1 MSQADWT
8 LSSSDPYPAGTYQVR
23 QFGVST
29 HRITGALAS
38 APEAMVVAEQNSLVP
53 TLPTP

>member
-1 MSQADWT
+1 MSDWT
-8 LSSSDPYPAGTYQVR
+8 LSENDPYPTATYQVR

-29 HRITGALAS
+29 PRITGALADPP
-38 APEAMVVAEQNSLVP
+38 AAMVTAEANSLSP

>member
-1 MSQADWT
+1 MSDWA
-8 LSSSDPYPAGTYQVR
+8 LSSSDPYPKATYQVR

-29 HRITGALAS
+29 PRITGALANPP
-38 APEAMVVAEQNSLVP
+38 AAMVVAEAAADTP

>member
-29 HRITGALAS
+29 PRITGALAS

>member
-1 MSQADWT
+1 MSWS
-8 LSSSDPYPAGTYQVR
+8 LSSADPYPTATYQVR

-29 HRITGALAS
+29 PRITGALAS
-38 APEAMVVAEQNSLVP
+38 PPAAMVTAEENSMTP

>member
-1 MSQADWT
+1 MSQADWV
-8 LSSSDPYPAGTYQVR
+8 LSDDDPYPTATYQIR

-29 HRITGALAS
+29 PRITGALATVP
-38 APEAMVVAEQNSLVP
+38 AAMTAAEEASLSP

>member
-1 MSQADWT
+1 MSQADWV
-8 LSSSDPYPAGTYQVR
+8 LSEADPYPTATYQVR

-29 HRITGALAS
+29 PRITGALAS
-38 APEAMVVAEQNSLVP
+38 PPAAMVAAEADSLTP

>member
-1 MSQADWT
+1 MSDWA
-8 LSSSDPYPAGTYQVR
+8 LSDADPYPTATYQVR

-29 HRITGALAS
+29 PRITGALANPP
-38 APEAMVVAEQNSLVP
+38 AAMVEAEANSLTP

>member
-1 MSQADWT
+1 MSDWA
-8 LSSSDPYPAGTYQVR
+8 LSSSDPYPTATYQVR

-29 HRITGALAS
+29 PRITGALATV
-38 APEAMVVAEQNSLVP
+38 PEAMVDAEAASLTP